1 MLDKHSYFGAKA
13 MRDRIEEFGDRLVNH
28 YISSLLTPND
38 LKLLNL
44 IFSQNP
50 TQEQLD
56 EFLPTYDIEVAGS
69 YKVLLLSYFMKMHPH
84 LRFTTYETPR
94 LKGLLNFYR
103 FQNLEL
109 ISKFVKIGRIF
120 KENGIKMMVL
130 KGFAMKCLRPDLP
143 RAMGDIDILTFGRDF
158 VKAYEIIQK
167 MGYRMALEPHSID
180 VHEPDSEAGVLDIHR
195 WVNID
200 NGKGQILNKYLLK
213 RARQTKI
220 GGLNVLIP
228 SNEDLFFLALINLSK
243 NLRDNTSKA
252 STLYVLF
259 DCKYL
264 LEQPNFDFGIVAQN
278 AKITRTEGFVGFGI
292 KFINT
297 IIPNLIPQKIDK
309 DGARKGCIEILYM
322 RYFRA
327 LQVIVRKIKF
337 NFIFKH
343 KISLL
348 AYARIKIY
356 YKFCK
361 YISSRDFIRTK
372 EFLLNQ
378 RERTKKR

>member
-1 MLDKHSYFGAKA
+1 
-13 MRDRIEEFGDRLVNH
+13 MRDRIEEFGDRLVNR

-69 YKVLLLSYFMKMHPH
+69 YKVLLLSYFMKMLPH

-264 LEQPNFDFGIVAQN
+264 LEQPNFDFDIVAQN

>member
-1 MLDKHSYFGAKA
+1 MK
-13 MRDRIEEFGDRLVNH
+13 DRIEEFGDRLVNH

-195 WVNID
+195 WVNIND
-200 NGKGQILNKYLLK
+200 DSSRGQVLNKYLLK
-213 RARQTKI
+213 RARYIKTNDLDI
-220 GGLNVLIP
+220 LIP

-264 LEQPNFDFGIVAQN
+264 LEQPNFDFDIVAQN
-278 AKITRTEGFVGFGI
+278 TKITHTEGFVGFGA

-297 IIPNLIPQKIDK
+297 IIPNLIPQKIYK
-309 DGARKGCIEILYM
+309 DGIKKGCVEVLYM

-327 LQVIVRKIKF
+327 LQVVVRKIKI
-337 NFIFKH
+337 NFVFHH
-343 KISLL
+343 KMSLFT
-348 AYARIKIY
+348 YIKIKLY

-361 YISSRDFIRTK
+361 YIANKEFIRTK